1 MAPGDFDSAAGIL
14 RGKEKGPARGRAKV
28 LEVSPI
34 ARNLRAA
41 LGGPGAGAIAR
52 CGGPGAGAVTVRHAA
67 RAGRALAAA
76 RDGDDDRALGIDLAG
91 NREGGA
97 ARIADGPVLNLDR
110 IAIGAIALA
119 LLGHDQDAPGAV
131 KAR

>member
-1 MAPGDFDSAAGIL
+1 MAPGDFDGAAGIL

-41 LGGPGAGAIAR
+41 LRGPGAGAIAR
-52 CGGPGAGAVTVRHAA
+52 SGGPGPGAVTVRHAA

-76 RDGDDDRALGIDLAG
+76 RHGDDDAALGIDFAG

-97 ARIADGPVLNLDR
+97 ARVTDCAVLDLDR
-110 IAIGAIALA
+110 IAVGAIAFA
-119 LLGHDQDAPGAV
+119 LL
-131 KAR
+131 